1 MILCFRG
8 RLNYVLRL
16 LKSGFKELDEAV
28 DVEIV
33 ASDRRNLITLR
44 VQDDV
49 IRLGTYVESLA
60 YIISIHP
67 AAILQNLAVLSR
79 NPL

>member
-16 LKSGFKELDEAV
+16 LKSRFKEFDEAV

-44 VQDDV
+44 VQNWTTWQENKYSINAV
-49 IRLGTYVESLA
+49 IIWVITR
-60 YIISIHP
+60 
-67 AAILQNLAVLSR
+67 
-79 NPL
+79 